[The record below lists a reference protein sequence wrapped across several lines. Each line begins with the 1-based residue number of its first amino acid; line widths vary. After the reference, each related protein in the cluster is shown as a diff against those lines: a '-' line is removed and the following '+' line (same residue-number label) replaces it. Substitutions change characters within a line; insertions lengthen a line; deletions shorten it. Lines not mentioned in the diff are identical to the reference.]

1 MNHTKNSKEMTQNEM
16 PILFSEEA
24 GTQGLA
30 SQETEQGNDADK
42 ATANDKLSEPEDT
55 EEEETVKRPLYPL
68 PRDSDLPP
76 VIRELI
82 QIAPEAFKQPTFFAA
97 ATCLACLATRV
108 RVYYIF
114 DGMNEHALLLQTVI
128 MGEQSSG
135 KSFARNNVE
144 RIIMTRMKERDDQQ
158 RRQEQA
164 YREMKMTA
172 PKNEKLPEP
181 PHTVIRTCP
190 VSISIAQ
197 LIKRADAPMR
207 YYGTPMTLWTFTDEL
222 STAVESNKRAFSN
235 IKSIAR
241 TSYDLH
247 SEYGV
252 DYLSDNSYSATVDIL
267 QCSLYL
273 STPNALDKYADKDFV
288 EGGGVTRTILVPL
301 NDNLGEEAPVFKI
314 LTDKQREVINR
325 ILDLMDKDV
334 YGEGNDQVMPE
345 MFIDMSWLDKTVTDW
360 CRDQNKL
367 VLRSGSRAHN
377 TFYKRSSVSAFR
389 IATLCAYLYGLECG
403 TKELPNGLKRRVKR
417 IYLFAAQYILDQ
429 MLGKWGKKYNDL
441 MQNRVAGDSNVRLP
455 VFDQLSGTFT
465 TDQLKELLTRNELTT
480 SAKVFLSKWKAK
492 GWIMKVSKDVYK
504 KNEKDDSTM

>member
-24 GTQGLA
+24 GAQGLA
-30 SQETEQGNDADK
+30 SQETDQGNDTDK
-42 ATANDKLSEPEDT
+42 ATANYGLSEPEDT

-334 YGEGNDQVMPE
+334 A
-345 MFIDMSWLDKTVTDW
+345 W
-360 CRDQNKL
+360 
-367 VLRSGSRAHN
+367 
-377 TFYKRSSVSAFR
+377 
-389 IATLCAYLYGLECG
+389 
-403 TKELPNGLKRRVKR
+403 
-417 IYLFAAQYILDQ
+417 
-429 MLGKWGKKYNDL
+429 
-441 MQNRVAGDSNVRLP
+441 
-455 VFDQLSGTFT
+455 
-465 TDQLKELLTRNELTT
+465 
-480 SAKVFLSKWKAK
+480 
-492 GWIMKVSKDVYK
+492 
-504 KNEKDDSTM
+504 